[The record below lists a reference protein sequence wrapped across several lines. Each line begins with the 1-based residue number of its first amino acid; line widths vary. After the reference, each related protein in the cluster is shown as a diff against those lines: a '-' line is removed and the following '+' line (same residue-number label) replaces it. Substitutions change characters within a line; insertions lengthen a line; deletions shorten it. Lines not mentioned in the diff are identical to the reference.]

1 MSIRELQQ
9 RASKINGVYSTLKSQ
24 KISLDN
30 EVESLDQDIDLL
42 VKTSAVLKHLLDTMV
57 KDEIDKMAG
66 LVTYGLR
73 TIFDDQDLTF
83 MPVVSKK
90 NNRIHIELI
99 TQNGEIKGGFGSFG
113 GSVAVIEGFLLRIL
127 CILKLKLARLLLLD
141 ETFAPVGDL
150 YVPNTSLLIAQ
161 MANKLDMDILLVTH
175 QKEFQTHADHVY
187 QVSESSNGLQM
198 TKIK

>member
-9 RASKINGVYSTLKSQ
+9 RASKISGIYSALKSQ
-24 KISLDN
+24 KDSLDN
-30 EVESLDQDIDLL
+30 EVEELDQEIDLL

-57 KDEIDKMAG
+57 KDEIEKMAG

-83 MPVVSKK
+83 APVVSKK
-90 NNRIHIELI
+90 NNRTHIELI

-150 YVPNTSLLIAQ
+150 YVPNTSLLISQ

-187 QVSESSNGLQM
+187 QVSESPKGLQM